1 MDETLEDAR
10 ARDRLGREIEVLI
23 LVKTTPTPSATYE
36 DTVCVA
42 GLALAPGPLRWVR
55 LYPVPFRHLH
65 KSTRFTKSA
74 ALTVHRSSMTVIFR
88 CYSNLLRR
96 RSSRFV

>member
-23 LVKTTPTPSATYE
+23 LVKTTPNPSATYE

-42 GLALAPGPLRWVR
+42 GLALAPGPPQVGAPLPGPLPPPPQEHPVHQVR
-55 LYPVPFRHLH
+55 DHPDQGRG
-65 KSTRFTKSA
+65 A
-74 ALTVHRSSMTVIFR
+74 AHRPPR
-88 CYSNLLRR
+88 
-96 RSSRFV
+96 